1 GLSREMVVGF
11 SDATTMAY
19 DYGYDAK
26 LFDAKSEDM
35 YTMWEDQKMI
45 AQAYPQITVG
55 MEIPLVIKTTGEHS
69 LEISAIE
76 FTNLEN
82 QQVYLKDSYTN
93 TYFDLTT
100 GDAYSFTSEAGEYTD
115 RFSIVFESHDTLS
128 EEDVLIDGI
137 SIYYGTQN
145 DMLYIKGLR
154 ESSKKL
160 NLIDMSG
167 KTVYQFGELSASQ
180 MADGLSITNISSGIY
195 MVSVQTDTNRIINKK
210 VIVD

>member
-1 GLSREMVVGF
+1 
-11 SDATTMAY
+11 
-19 DYGYDAK
+19 K

-69 LEISAIE
+69 LEISATE

-82 QQVYLKDSYTN
+82 QEVYLKDSYTD

-115 RFSIVFESHDTLS
+115 RFSIVFQSNSNESLS
-128 EEDVLIDGI
+128 EEDVILNDTL
-137 SIYYGTQN
+137 IYYN
-145 DMLYIKGLR
+145 IKSDKLFIKGLTENAKR
-154 ESSKKL
+154 LSL
-160 NLIDMSG
+160 TDMSG